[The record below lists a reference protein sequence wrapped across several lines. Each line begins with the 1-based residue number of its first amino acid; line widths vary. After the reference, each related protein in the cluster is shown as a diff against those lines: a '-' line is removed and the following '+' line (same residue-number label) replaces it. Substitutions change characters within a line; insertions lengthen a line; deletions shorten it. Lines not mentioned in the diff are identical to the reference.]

1 MPIAAHRRAPRQNKN
16 AHGTEE
22 MALTAFLARKS
33 EIDSLLARLQAL
45 SDDHFG
51 YHPDTINWGHVGT
64 LEHYAE
70 ALKKVADAAFCEGEH
85 AE

>member
-1 MPIAAHRRAPRQNKN
+1 MPITAQLRALRQNKN

-22 MALTAFLARKS
+22 TALMVFLARKS

-51 YHPDTINWGHVGT
+51 YHPDAINWGHVGT
-64 LEHYAE
+64 LQHHAE